1 MRPALPHVE
10 EGHGDFVGGIGGH
23 GDGGDFP
30 HVDRLFH
37 PHHEGDGQEQRK
49 VQREQ
54 ERRGRQKDLL
64 PQKLFF
70 RFRLGAD
77 PVFRQQDGAPEDDQQ
92 KIEYADAPVPD
103 RRKKEAQ
110 KPMVQ
115 GEQGRDAKGEYG
127 TGERLEAVTL
137 TPSFPKA
144 ADLPGLQRVHG
155 VSFPAHCGTSA
166 HIFRSRRRSS
176 PPGRGSLFQ
185 AIP

>member
-1 MRPALPHVE
+1 MAALETVGQGKHAALPAGVGVDHDQGVLQRQDGDQGVDQVDRSQLADQHRMRPALPHME

-23 GDGGDFP
+23 SDGGDLP

-70 RFRLGAD
+70 RFRLGSD

-92 KIEYADAPVPD
+92 KIEYADAFVPD
-103 RRKKEAQ
+103 RRKKRSP
-110 KPMVQ
+110 KTH
-115 GEQGRDAKGEYG
+115 G
-127 TGERLEAVTL
+127 TGRTE
-137 TPSFPKA
+137 P
-144 ADLPGLQRVHG
+144 
-155 VSFPAHCGTSA
+155 
-166 HIFRSRRRSS
+166 
-176 PPGRGSLFQ
+176 
-185 AIP
+185 